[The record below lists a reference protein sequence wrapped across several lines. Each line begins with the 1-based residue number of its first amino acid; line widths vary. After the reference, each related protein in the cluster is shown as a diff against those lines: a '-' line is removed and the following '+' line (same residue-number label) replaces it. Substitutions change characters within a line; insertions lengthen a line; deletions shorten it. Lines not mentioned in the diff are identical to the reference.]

1 MAGLKLQQMISN
13 TVTARRNRRGQRKA
27 AACSHELCQRGFTLI
42 EVVVALAIVVV
53 SFMALYGVMMQMVNA
68 TRLMQEKT
76 IASWIAFDK
85 VTELRLK
92 ADLSADPK
100 SSGITEMAG
109 TTWTYSVQL
118 RPTGSEAI
126 RQIVVTVAPENEPER
141 TLGLVSGV
149 IFSNAPV
156 GLLPG
161 PGPAPDANPAPG
173 ANPPIVSGASPDWG
187 ANQ

>member
-1 MAGLKLQQMISN
+1 MISN
-13 TVTARRNRRGQRKA
+13 TFAAPRNRRGQRKEA
-27 AACSHELCQRGFTLI
+27 VCSHQVRQRGFTLV

-76 IASWIAFDK
+76 IASWVAFDK

-109 TTWTYSVQL
+109 TTWTYSVQV
-118 RPTGSEAI
+118 RSTGSDDI
-126 RQIVVTVAPENEPER
+126 RQVIVTVAPENEPER

-149 IFSNAPV
+149 IFSNVPV
-156 GLLPG
+156 GEFPG
-161 PGPAPDANPAPG
+161 PGPAADPAQG
-173 ANPPIVSGASPDWG
+173 ANPPVMSGASPDRG
-187 ANQ
+187 ATQ